1 MSMMQMF
8 NNEDKSY
15 SGKDGKKAA
24 EEWVKAYKE
33 KMELNYRVSMKEKAM
48 LKKLIL
54 EFDLTDLIKV
64 INYYITNY
72 EEIKYIKGAPSISA
86 MMGFRRTLFPEAL
99 KTEKVIFKIKE
110 GGNEDGER
118 KICW

>member
-1 MSMMQMF
+1 MF
-8 NNEDKSY
+8 EVEDKSY

-33 KMELNYRVSMKEKAM
+33 KMELNYRVSNAEKAM
-48 LKKLIL
+48 LKKLII
-54 EFDLTDLIKV
+54 EFGLTDLIKV
-64 INYYITNY
+64 INYYIINY
-72 EEIKYIKGAPSISA
+72 ENIKYINGAPSINA

-99 KTEKVIFKIKE
+99 KTEKVIFKIDE
-110 GGNEDGER
+110 GGEENGER